1 MEERKIKLKKELE
14 EAREHDRNYWRGKK
28 PVVPFAC
35 FGKYDNSCHV
45 ERANFK
51 WVLEGLEEVGT
62 RGYSTY
68 RSGDNYVE
76 NAIYIDVDLLNEE
89 AVEMLL
95 DYLEQTAYY
104 PSVDDEYTSNMEEHL
119 VDEAYRDGWDMLENK
134 IDNALYDIVMDSIG
148 ELTYVESGGT
158 VYINWDKVF
167 ERFKEVFKL

>member
-14 EAREHDRNYWRGKK
+14 EAREHDRNYWHGEK

-35 FGKYDNSCHV
+35 FGQYDNSCHV

-104 PSVDDEYTSNMEEHL
+104 PSIDDEYTSNMEEHL
-119 VDEAYRDGWDMLENK
+119 VNKAYHDGWDMLENK
-134 IDNALYDIVMDSIG
+134 IDNALYDIVMDGIG